1 MRRGGGVPAALLLS
15 ISWLVQALVVGACFD
30 IFQCFDRDYP
40 KCNYTAAGDRVNG
53 WRVAR
58 NNVDEVIM
66 LCTFSLDSFN
76 RRARELHC

>member
-30 IFQCFDRDYP
+30 IFQCFDGDYP

-58 NNVDEVIM
+58 SNVDEVIM
-66 LCTFSLDSFN
+66 LCTFSLV
-76 RRARELHC
+76 